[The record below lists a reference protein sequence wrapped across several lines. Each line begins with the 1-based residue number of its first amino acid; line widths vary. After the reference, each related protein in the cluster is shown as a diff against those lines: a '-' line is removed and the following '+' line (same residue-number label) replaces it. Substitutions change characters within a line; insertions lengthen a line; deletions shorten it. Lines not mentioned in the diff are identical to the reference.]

1 MIQLNEGTAGNIVA
15 LTLNENTTIEAPIYY
30 LFEFIGQDTNT
41 SIAFLATDT
50 TWYRGRFNK
59 FNIELVDAVDQ
70 DLTQAKIN
78 LSGGRYKYNIYQQN
92 SSSNLIPA
100 SALGIVETGFVQVN
114 IPITQTTYD
123 NQENNNI
130 VYNG

>member
-1 MIQLNEGTAGNIVA
+1 MIQLNEGTSGNIVA
-15 LTLNENTTIEAPIYY
+15 LTLNENTTISAPIYY

-41 SIAFLATDT
+41 SVEFLATDT
-50 TWYRGRFNK
+50 TWDRCRFNL
-59 FNIELVDAVDQ
+59 FNIELVSVANI

-100 SALGIVETGFVQVN
+100 NALGVVETGFVQVN
-114 IPITQTTYD
+114 IPITQTVYVD
-123 NQENNNI
+123 QENNNI

>member
-15 LTLNENTTIEAPIYY
+15 LTLNENTTISAPIYY

-41 SIAFLATDT
+41 AITFLATDT
-50 TWYRGRFNK
+50 TWNRCRFNK

-92 SSSNLIPA
+92 SSSNLVPA
-100 SALGIVETGFVQVN
+100 LALGIVEKGFVDVN
-114 IPITQTTYD
+114 IPITQTVYND
-123 NQENNNI
+123 QNNNNI
-130 VYNG
+130 VYGG